1 MEFIDLNRYGEI
13 GSNSTFLS
21 IGSFNILIDSGL
33 HPKKLG
39 KDSLPDFNK
48 IQGKTIDLIILT
60 HCHLDHLGS
69 LPIIARNHPEA
80 PILTSL
86 PNLSLAPR
94 MLRNSINVM
103 KRQREEYGMTDYPL
117 YVHRDIDHVKR
128 SIIALPFEKSEFFH
142 KNKDKIEVKL
152 HPSGHVVGA
161 SAIEIIYK
169 GKRIVHTGDVLFEA
183 QRTLP
188 GAYLPSGKID
198 TLFLETTRGATVR
211 AKESTRENEIKDLID
226 SINEIL
232 DQDGTCLIPV
242 FALGRMQE
250 LFKIILESMQIGI
263 LRKAPVYSTGLGMD
277 ICNFFD
283 KISKRTGLVDFDL
296 KILKQLDIKT
306 IDPKL
311 RPGKNIKKKG
321 IYIASSGMLVERTP
335 SYNVAASL
343 LNTGSNGIFFIGYCD
358 PDTPGGQLLANKEA
372 ESFYFNAFDYLSPIR
387 ASIKKFDLSGH
398 ADREALVDYAVQA
411 KPKNI
416 ILTHGENDARNWFLE
431 TLNQH
436 LGDTHIID
444 PEPGQ
449 TYPL

>member
-1 MEFIDLNRYGEI
+1 M
-13 GSNSTFLS
+13 
-21 IGSFNILIDSGL
+21 
-33 HPKKLG
+33 
-39 KDSLPDFNK
+39 
-48 IQGKTIDLIILT
+48 
-60 HCHLDHLGS
+60 
-69 LPIIARNHPEA
+69 
-80 PILTSL
+80 
-86 PNLSLAPR
+86 
-94 MLRNSINVM
+94 
-103 KRQREEYGMTDYPL
+103 
-117 YVHRDIDHVKR
+117 
-128 SIIALPFEKSEFFH
+128 
-142 KNKDKIEVKL
+142 
-152 HPSGHVVGA
+152 
-161 SAIEIIYK
+161 
-169 GKRIVHTGDVLFEA
+169 
-183 QRTLP
+183 
-188 GAYLPSGKID
+188 
-198 TLFLETTRGATVR
+198 ETTRGATVR

-321 IYIASSGMLVERTP
+321 IYIVSSGMLVERTP

-372 ESFYFNAFDYLSPIR
+372 DSFYFNAFDYLSPIR

-416 ILTHGENDARNWFLE
+416 ILTHGENDARNWFLN

-436 LGDTHIID
+436 LGETHIID

-449 TYPL
+449 TYTL

>member
-1 MEFIDLNRYGEI
+1 MEFIDLNRHGEI

-21 IGSFNILIDSGL
+21 IGSFNILIDSGV

-39 KDSLPDFNK
+39 KDSLPDFNQ

-69 LPIIARNHPEA
+69 LPIIARGHPEA

-103 KRQREEYGMTDYPL
+103 NRQREEYGITDYPL
-117 YVHRDIDHVKR
+117 YAHRDIDHVKR
-128 SIIALPFEKSEFFH
+128 SMIALPFEKSEFLY
-142 KNKDKIEVKL
+142 KNKDKIEIKL

-161 SAIEIIYK
+161 AAVEIIYN
-169 GKRIVHTGDVLFEA
+169 GKRIVHTGDVLFED
-183 QRTLP
+183 QRTLA
-188 GAYLPSGKID
+188 GACLPNGKID

-211 AKESTRENEIKDLID
+211 GNESSRKNEIKNLID
-226 SINEIL
+226 SINEII

-250 LFKIILESMQIGI
+250 FFKIILESMQLGT

-277 ICNFFD
+277 ICNYFD
-283 KISKRTGLVDFDL
+283 EIGKRMGLIDFDL
-296 KILKQLDIKT
+296 KILKQLDIKP

-311 RPGKNIKKKG
+311 RPGKNVKKKG
-321 IYIASSGMLVERTP
+321 IYIVSSGMLVERTP

-343 LNTGSNGIFFIGYCD
+343 LNTHTNGIFFIGYCD
-358 PDTPGGQLLANKEA
+358 PDTPGGQLLENKDA

-398 ADREALVDYAVQA
+398 ADRDSLVEYAVQSL
-411 KPKNI
+411 PDTI
-416 ILTHGENDARNWFLE
+416 VLTHGENEARNWFQQS
-431 TLNQH
+431 LNLH
-436 LGDTHIID
+436 LPNTQIID
-444 PEPGQ
+444 PIPGQ
-449 TYPL
+449 TYPI

>member
-1 MEFIDLNRYGEI
+1 MEFIDLNRHGEI

-39 KDSLPDFNK
+39 KDSLPDFNQ

-69 LPIIARNHPEA
+69 LPIIARSHPEA

-117 YVHRDIDHVKR
+117 YVHRDIDHVKL
-128 SIIALPFEKSEFFH
+128 SIIALPFEKSEFLY
-142 KNKDKIEVKL
+142 KNKDKIEIKL

-169 GKRIVHTGDVLFEA
+169 SKRIVHTGDVLFEA

-188 GAYLPSGKID
+188 GAYLPNGKID

-211 AKESTRENEIKDLID
+211 AKESTRENEIKHLID

-250 LFKIILESMQIGI
+250 LFKIILESMQFGI

-277 ICNFFD
+277 ICNYFD
-283 KISKRTGLVDFDL
+283 KISNRTGLINFDL

-321 IYIASSGMLVERTP
+321 IYIVSSGMLVERTP

-343 LNTGSNGIFFIGYCD
+343 LNTPTNGIFFIGYCD
-358 PDTPGGQLLANKEA
+358 PDTPGGQLLENKDA

-398 ADREALVDYAVQA
+398 ADRDSLVEYAVQA
-411 KPKNI
+411 RPDTI
-416 ILTHGENDARNWFLE
+416 VLTHGENEARNWFQQS
-431 TLNQH
+431 LNQH
-436 LGDTHIID
+436 LPNTQIID
-444 PEPGQ
+444 PIPGQ
-449 TYPL
+449 TYPI